1 MRSQRWRWFAV
12 PTVGGYGKLNG
23 WGKGLMVPCL
33 WSLLCWSATAQELP
47 CLESSPECLATL
59 TTLAISQSSEIE
71 AINQR
76 LELTSDRIDDAQAR
90 EWTLYL
96 PSSTASVLSADPV
109 QWIDPLRLVQNL
121 LGGGDVAANRLAIAD
136 LEINAADLLRRRE
149 EVAEAIAQ
157 QVIDLVLDY
166 EAFSRRLEAL
176 ERQLATQLQRQA
188 VFEVRYRTG
197 QGTTDQMLQMWQQ
210 TDELRARI
218 DEVRIDQDQ
227 TLRELEVL
235 CYVEE
240 TRTGTTAD
248 RGRGRGGD
256 SILAE
261 VGN

>member
-1 MRSQRWRWFAV
+1 M
-12 PTVGGYGKLNG
+12 
-23 WGKGLMVPCL
+23 
-33 WSLLCWSATAQELP
+33 
-47 CLESSPECLATL
+47 
-59 TTLAISQSSEIE
+59 
-71 AINQR
+71 
-76 LELTSDRIDDAQAR
+76 
-90 EWTLYL
+90 
-96 PSSTASVLSADPV
+96 LSADPV

-176 ERQLATQLQRQA
+176 EKQLATQLQRQA

-218 DEVRIDQDQ
+218 DEVRIDQGQ

-235 CYVEE
+235 CYVEP
-240 TRTGTTAD
+240 TGTGATTEALPGAFATD
-248 RGRGRGGD
+248 TMPDTEIYYLVPGAFAATLREKYSAG
-256 SILAE
+256 
-261 VGN
+261 